1 MDLQPDVYVDLL
13 HGEATSGLIL
23 SLSPTSL
30 EVAISTGTGLKSIRC
45 LHSELAPFR
54 TRSKFD
60 RAESGNRQSGPWGNT
75 AGDVWSCA

>member
-23 SLSPTSL
+23 SLSPTSI
-30 EVAISTGTGLKSIRC
+30 EVAISMGAGLKAIRC

-60 RAESGNRQSGPWGNT
+60 RAESGSLDSVLG
-75 AGDVWSCA
+75 